1 MNTDDID
8 LESLYL
14 LHDALSEWGGTM
26 DDNRKHY
33 SDHEY
38 EKYLGRY
45 EQANK
50 WLFNLIKQK
59 QRELADG

>member
-1 MNTDDID
+1 MLHDID

-14 LHDALSEWGGTM
+14 LHDALTEWGAEM
-26 DDNRKHY
+26 DDHRKHY
-33 SDHEY
+33 SDDEY
-38 EKYLGRY
+38 EKRLGRY